1 MDFRRMSDA
10 FELARGIENGAIN
23 ARDMV
28 TIAHSAQKFNSSIV
42 LHTENKTVDVK
53 SFLGLG
59 ISLLTSSHYRLE
71 IHGDDEE
78 EAKKEMTR
86 VFEKYGFNIEIS

>member
-1 MDFRRMSDA
+1 MSDA
-10 FELARGIENGAIN
+10 FDLARGIENGTLN

-28 TIAHSAQKFNSSIV
+28 TIAHTAQNFNSSIV

-59 ISLLTSSHYRLE
+59 ISLMTSSRYRLE

-78 EAKKEMTR
+78 EAKKEMVK
-86 VFEKYGFNIEIS
+86 VFEKYGFQVELRD